1 MLGCICAEIVRGKL
15 DNFEGRRE
23 GVQVGRVYEEEQLLG
38 RGRLLLRAQLLR
50 KMSGSCR
57 QIPQAIIAVDEPS
70 HILILEMLLVYLNLG
85 EELECLGVF
94 GEAAG
99 QTDTHVYY

>member
-1 MLGCICAEIVRGKL
+1 MG
-15 DNFEGRRE
+15 
-23 GVQVGRVYEEEQLLG
+23 
-38 RGRLLLRAQLLR
+38 
-50 KMSGSCR
+50 GSCR
-57 QIPQAIIAVDEPS
+57 QIPQAIIAVDELS

-94 GEAAG
+94 SEAAG